1 MIQVSYAY
9 EGKTVVLTMRGH
21 ANGKPGTDNLVCAS
35 ASTLFGTFAVM
46 TEIYAKDIQACE
58 IKNESGDGMVV
69 VTAKDEQ
76 TYGEL
81 VRCLMFVIT
90 GLRLLGTQGDVEFVE
105 L

>member
-9 EGKTVVLTMRGH
+9 EGRTVVLTMKGH

-35 ASTLFGTFAVM
+35 ASTLFGTFCAM
-46 TEIYAKDIQACE
+46 TEVWAKDIKACE

-69 VTAKDEQ
+69 VTAKDDD
-76 TYGEL
+76 TFGEL
-81 VRCLMFVIT
+81 VRCLMFVIA
-90 GLRLLGTQGDVEFVE
+90 GLQLLSVQGQIEFVD